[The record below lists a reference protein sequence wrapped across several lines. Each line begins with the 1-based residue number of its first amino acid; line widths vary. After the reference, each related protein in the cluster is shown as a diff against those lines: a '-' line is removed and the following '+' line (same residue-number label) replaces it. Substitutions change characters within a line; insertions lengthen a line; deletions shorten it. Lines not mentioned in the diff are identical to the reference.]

1 VVGSPITRRPRARS
15 RLISGGSG
23 ATLSGTGQITSL
35 KAELDVLM
43 RAVIAK
49 CGRYRPVGIEYRDYM
64 AYTGLTV
71 RGRFFNAANADL
83 KRNGPLP

>member
-1 VVGSPITRRPRARS
+1 
-15 RLISGGSG
+15 
-23 ATLSGTGQITSL
+23 
-35 KAELDVLM
+35 M

-71 RGRFFNAANADL
+71 RRQFFNAANGDL
-83 KRNGPLP
+83 KRNGRFREFLQNILAFR